1 MSRRFSLTPEKVKQL
16 REWAATPRHK
26 RRVTRLGMAMR
37 LGVSE
42 HTVSRAANA
51 SRSYA
56 KVQP

>member
-1 MSRRFSLTPEKVKQL
+1 MSRPFALTPDAVREI
-16 REWAATPRHK
+16 REWAATPRNK
-26 RRVTRLGMAMR
+26 RRFTRVGLALR
-37 LGVSE
+37 LKVSE

>member
-1 MSRRFSLTPEKVKQL
+1 MSRRYALTPEAVKQV
-16 REWAATPRHK
+16 REWAATPQHK
-26 RRVTRLGMAMR
+26 RRLTRVGMAMK